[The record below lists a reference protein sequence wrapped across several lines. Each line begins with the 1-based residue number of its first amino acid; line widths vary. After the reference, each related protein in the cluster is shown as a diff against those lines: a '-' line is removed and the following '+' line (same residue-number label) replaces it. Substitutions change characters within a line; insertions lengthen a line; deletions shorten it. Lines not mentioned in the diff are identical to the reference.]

1 LDRPEALA
9 DLATASA
16 LVLQELP
23 VEPPSTTTS
32 SIPLAPPTPLETELA
47 NVFKI
52 YDPDADR
59 ENLVEAK
66 HRRLVRSQRTGRWD
80 RELKPDARSRDEL
93 NVRRRRCTNG
103 ATATF

>member
-1 LDRPEALA
+1 LI
-9 DLATASA
+9 
-16 LVLQELP
+16 LQELP